1 MIKLIYGGS
10 MRDSIGAIKID
21 ELISSGNIS
30 ILNADEDYTHY
41 KIKYNNDIYYMKLI
55 TNSDK
60 LYNELIAEEIAH
72 DFNIKCAQSDL
83 GIYNGNYYCL
93 SKQIY
98 NSNDKYIPMQKLMDE
113 YDNNLNYIWNLLED
127 KYRDRKLI
135 AKLMNDIVNI
145 FLFDVL
151 IANYDRHVGNY
162 GLIISNNNVSVA
174 PIFDNENMLSVY
186 SMVDGDFCIGMEDKD
201 YYESDLFTKF
211 LKLSSDIYLEK
222 FESKLWIIEQEN
234 IKKVIEKVENK
245 IGIQID
251 EETRKRILLNFSDNL
266 CSIKSIISDYRKV
279 R

>member
-10 MRDSIGAIKID
+10 MRDGMGAIKID
-21 ELISSGNIS
+21 ELISNGNIT
-30 ILNADEDYTHY
+30 ILNADEDCTHY

-55 TNSDK
+55 TINEK
-60 LYNELIAEEIAH
+60 VYNELIAEEIAH
-72 DFNIKCAQSDL
+72 DFDIRCANTDL
-83 GIYNGNYYCL
+83 GIYKGNYYCL

-98 NSNDKYIPMQKLMDE
+98 NSNDKYIPMNNLMDE
-113 YDNNLNYIWNLLED
+113 HDNNLTYIWNLLED
-127 KYRDRKLI
+127 EYRDRKLI
-135 AKLMNDIVNI
+135 SKLMDDLVNI

-162 GLIISNNNVSVA
+162 GLIMSNNSVFVA

-186 SMVDGDFCIGMEDKD
+186 SMIDGDFCIGMEDKD

-211 LKLSSDIYLEK
+211 LKLSSDIYLDK
-222 FESKLWIIEQEN
+222 FESKLWIIDQEN
-234 IKKVIEKVENK
+234 VKKVIERVENK

-251 EETRKRILLNFSDNL
+251 LETRNRILLNFSDNL
-266 CSIKSIISDYRKV
+266 CSIRSIISNYRKV